1 MSAALQFRHVD
12 ILFPAARGGRGRREA
27 MRRALELL
35 DGGAPR
41 MQIAERTGIVVGV
54 ADASLSVEPAEISV
68 LMGLSGSGKSTLLR
82 AANGLNTVTRG
93 QVLVGGAAGD
103 VVDVAACDRARLR
116 QVRRQRIAMVF
127 QQFGLLP
134 WRTVRENVGLGLELR
149 GTSPA
154 ERQRI
159 VDEKLAL
166 VGLREWADRY
176 ASELSGG
183 MQQRVGLAR
192 AFATEADIL
201 LMDEPFSALD
211 PLIRTKLQD
220 ELLLLQRQV
229 RKTILFVSH
238 DLDEALK
245 LGNRIS
251 ILEGGRIVQTGAPR
265 DIVLRPVNDY
275 VAEFVRHMNPLNVL
289 TGGMVMRRCE
299 ELRHEGKLLWL
310 DVARRYQL
318 TLDSRGAC
326 SAVRIDGID
335 AVVTQ
340 QEGFDAAAAGPNGV
354 VVIASESTPLHRLI
368 QLRQAS
374 GHPVLLAEDGII
386 SGVCCE
392 NEIVRALAGKPARPS

>member
-1 MSAALQFRHVD
+1 MTAALEFRHVD
-12 ILFPAARGGRGRREA
+12 ILFPSGKGGRGQRDA

-35 DGGAPR
+35 DSGMPR

-54 ADASLSVEPAEISV
+54 ADASLSVASGEISV

-93 QVLVGGAAGD
+93 QVLIGGSETP
-103 VVDVAACDRARLR
+103 VDVAACDAARLR
-116 QVRRQRIAMVF
+116 QVRRQRVAMVF

-149 GTSPA
+149 GVSLE

-166 VGLREWADRY
+166 VGLKDWADRY

-211 PLIRTKLQD
+211 PLIRSKLQD
-220 ELLLLQRQV
+220 ELLMLQRQV

-251 ILEGGRIVQTGAPR
+251 ILESGRIVQTGAPR
-265 DIVLRPVNDY
+265 DIVLQPVNDY
-275 VAEFVRHMNPLNVL
+275 VTEFVRHMNPLNVL
-289 TGGMVMRRCE
+289 TGGMVMRTQQ
-299 ELRHEGKLLWL
+299 ELVHEGEHIWL
-310 DVARRYQL
+310 DSARRYQV
-318 TLDSRGAC
+318 TLDARGAC
-326 SAVRIDGID
+326 RSLRVDGVESEFAVHDADNGAKASAG
-335 AVVTQ
+335 
-340 QEGFDAAAAGPNGV
+340 ELM
-354 VVIASESTPLHRLI
+354 IATVSLPLHRLI
-368 QLRQAS
+368 RLRQAS
-374 GHPVLLAEDGII
+374 GHPVLLAEDGVIC
-386 SGVCCE
+386 GVCDE
-392 NEIVRALAGKPARPS
+392 NEIVRALAGKTRSD